1 MLLLKH
7 YRLESVMVIQQGFF
21 AGTRAA
27 LPIVL
32 GYVPIG
38 FAYGVLAK
46 TSGLTVAEVV
56 LMSIVVYAGSSQF
69 IGSKMIGAG
78 DPLGAIIS
86 TAFLVNLR
94 HLLMSAAL
102 VPSMR
107 HVPSWKSALLSY
119 ELTDESFA
127 VISATLQGRPADPRW
142 VAGLQMTSQLSWVL
156 TSALGALTGGLIG
169 NNPAFGLDFALP
181 AMFIGLLLLQIGNSG
196 NESRKKVAVALA
208 AAVVSV
214 LVAYL
219 IPGRWNVMIATM
231 IAASVGVML
240 Q

>member
-1 MLLLKH
+1 MT
-7 YRLESVMVIQQGFF
+7 EQGYL
-21 AGTRAA
+21 AGVRAA

-32 GYVPIG
+32 GYLPIG

-46 TSGLTVAEVV
+46 TSGLTVAEVA
-56 LMSIVVYAGSSQF
+56 LMSVVVYAGSSQF

-86 TAFLVNLR
+86 TTFLVNLR

-102 VPSMR
+102 VPTMR
-107 HVPSWKSALLSY
+107 HIPTWKSALLSY

-127 VISATLQGRPADPRW
+127 VISATLQGRPANPRW
-142 VAGLQMTSQLSWVL
+142 VAGLQLTSQLSWVV
-156 TSALGALTGGLIG
+156 TSVIGALTGGLIG

-181 AMFIGLLLLQIGNSG
+181 AMFIGLLLLQMGPGNQP
-196 NESRKKVAVALA
+196 RKQVIVAVV
-208 AAVVSV
+208 AAVASV

-219 IPGRWNVMIATM
+219 VPGRWNVMTAAVVAATL
-231 IAASVGVML
+231 GVIL
-240 Q
+240 R